1 MTGPL
6 RASSDA
12 AVTPRSA
19 SALPRW
25 ALFASGIAAVLGLAV
40 LALPNTAHTAGGSP
54 QVVAQAT
61 GARSTPSAVPPPTPT
76 PAPTP
81 AAPAL
86 SAEPASPPIRVLL
99 IPGRETTVVA
109 QTVGRVTE
117 LGGELG
123 ASVKEGATLVTF
135 DCGEPMAR
143 QRIADAELDAAR
155 QQLETKQKLQSLNA
169 AGEAEVKLAES
180 GVARAQAQLDLARE
194 QSAQCRI
201 AAPFAGRIVKLH
213 VRPHQGVA
221 VGQPLVEMVAAGPL
235 KVRLNAPSKWLRW
248 LRPGVGF
255 RIEIDETGRAYQAT
269 VSAIN
274 GRVDAASQS
283 IEIEGTVRGAYPE
296 LLPGM
301 SGNAVFKVP
310 GGR

>member
-1 MTGPL
+1 MTGPVPT
-6 RASSDA
+6 SSDA
-12 AVTPRSA
+12 PVAPRSA
-19 SALPRW
+19 PALPGW
-25 ALFASGIAAVLGLAV
+25 VWVASAAAAACGLIA
-40 LALPNTAHTAGGSP
+40 LALPNTAHTAAPAP
-54 QVVAQAT
+54 QVVAQAAT
-61 GARSTPSAVPPPTPT
+61 GTRPT
-76 PAPTP
+76 PAPAPAAPAPLPAPSAVP

-86 SAEPASPPIRVLL
+86 TAEPASPPIRVLL

-123 ASVKEGATLVTF
+123 ATVKEGANLVTF

-155 QQLETKQKLQSLNA
+155 QQLETKQKLLGLNA
-169 AGEAEVKLAES
+169 AGETEVKLAES

-194 QSAQCRI
+194 QSGQCRI

-221 VGQPLVEMVAAGPL
+221 VGQPLVGMVAAGPL

-248 LRPGVGF
+248 LRPGV
-255 RIEIDETGRAYQAT
+255 A
-269 VSAIN
+269 
-274 GRVDAASQS
+274 
-283 IEIEGTVRGAYPE
+283 
-296 LLPGM
+296 
-301 SGNAVFKVP
+301 
-310 GGR
+310 